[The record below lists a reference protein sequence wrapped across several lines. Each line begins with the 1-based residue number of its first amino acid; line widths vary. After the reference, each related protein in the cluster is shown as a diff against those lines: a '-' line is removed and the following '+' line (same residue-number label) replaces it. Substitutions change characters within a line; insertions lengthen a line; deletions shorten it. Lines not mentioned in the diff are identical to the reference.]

1 MKKFGPLFI
10 MLLAVFCGGFSSNQ
24 ILAQGYTFSQ
34 IAGFEGATPG
44 FWNIGSQPNGSAL
57 TWATDSS
64 VSMGHSIKI
73 VKSTTSDSAAWI
85 SDNMC
90 DIWSSTVTPNVDLLF
105 GAWVQTLNVNTNPAS
120 DDQKWYIAYSFYD
133 SAGALIGTTKLPIN
147 QTAATSSGF
156 VADTTAVGQVSLP
169 TAAWK
174 MIISFVGG
182 MNATGTVWADNFIFT
197 GRNGAWAGQD
207 WNTSLGVPTG
217 WYYWLPPNGGNDG
230 LIANGFENTLITNET
245 SHSGSNS
252 LKFVLPA
259 GRQVH
264 DGFVGTRW
272 LPFSDIDPTIK
283 PGDKIRIAVWVKA
296 SGLVPDSAAAY
307 PTTWAV
313 GITPQFF
320 PAVGNNAAYNGSGN
334 DYQFT
339 FPSVTSFDWTQYYED
354 VQVPAGEIG
363 MEVRLHVFA
372 SFVGTV
378 YFDDVSIT
386 KISSPTFAQIAG
398 FEGTAP
404 AFWSTAN
411 QPGGSILTWATD
423 QFLSMGHSIK
433 ISKTATSDTAAWVSD
448 NMCDIWS
455 STVTPNVDLLFGA
468 WVQTLNVN
476 TNPASDDQKWYIA
489 YSFYDSAGALIGT
502 TKLPINQ
509 TAATSS
515 GFVADT
521 TAVGQVSLPTAAWK
535 MIISFVGGM
544 NATGTV
550 WADNFIFTGRNGAW
564 AGQDWNTSLG
574 VPTGWYYWLPPNGGN
589 DGLIANGFENTLIT
603 NTTSHSGSYSLQFVL
618 PTNRQVH
625 DGYVGTHRQLFSYI
639 DSTIKPGDFIRISV
653 WIKASGLLPDSAAK
667 YPTTWSVGVTPQFFP
682 AVGNNDGYSSSGND
696 YQFTFPNATSF
707 DWTQFHVD
715 VQVPDSLSSI
725 GMETRLH
732 VFSQFV
738 GTVYFDDL
746 TIQNLGLTAVK
757 NLNKL
762 VPTNFTVF
770 QNYPNPFNP
779 STIISYSLPTA
790 ALVKVI
796 VYDILG
802 REVKTLVNM
811 NQKAGV
817 QQIVWNGNNNFGH
830 LVSSGIYF
838 YKVTAGEQ
846 VQVKKMIMLK

>member
-10 MLLAVFCGGFSSNQ
+10 ILLAVFCGGFAS
-24 ILAQGYTFSQ
+24 AQEFMSQEYTFSQ
-34 IAGFEGATPG
+34 IAGFEGATPA

-73 VKSTTSDSAAWI
+73 VKSTTTDSAAWI

-90 DIWSSTVTPNVDLLF
+90 DIWSPTVSPNVDLLF
-105 GAWVQTLNVNTNPAS
+105 GAWVQTLNVNTNPTS
-120 DDQKWYIAYSFYD
+120 PDQVWYIAYSFYD
-133 SAGALIGTTKLPIN
+133 SAGTLIGTTKLPID

-169 TAAWK
+169 KAAWK

-197 GRNGAWAGQD
+197 GRGGWAGQD

-230 LIANGFENTLITNET
+230 LIANGFENTVVTTEAAHTGN
-245 SHSGSNS
+245 SS

-264 DGFVGTRW
+264 DGFVGTHR
-272 LPFSDIDPTIK
+272 LPFSAIDPSIK

-296 SGLVPDSAAAY
+296 SGLFPDSAAAN

-320 PAVGNNAAYNGSGN
+320 PAVGDNDGYAGSGS

-339 FPSVTSFDWTQYYED
+339 FPNVTSFDWTQYYVD

-363 MEVRLHVFA
+363 MEVRLHVYA

-386 KISSPTFAQIAG
+386 KLTSPTFAQIAG

-455 STVTPNVDLLFGA
+455 STVSPNVDLLFGA
-468 WVQTLNVN
+468 WVKTQNVN
-476 TNPASDDQKWYIA
+476 TNPASPDQVWYIA

-502 TKLPINQ
+502 VKLPIDQ
-509 TAATSS
+509 SVASSS
-515 GFVADT
+515 GWIADT
-521 TAVGQVSLPTAAWK
+521 TAVGQISLPKAAWK

-550 WADNFIFTGRNGAW
+550 WADNFIFTGRNAW

-589 DGLIANGFENTLIT
+589 DGLIDNGFENTLIT
-603 NTTSHSGSYSLQFVL
+603 NTVAHSGSYSLQFVL

-625 DGYVGTHRQLFSYI
+625 DGFVGTRWQPYSLI
-639 DSTIKPGDFIRISV
+639 DPTIKPLDYLRISV
-653 WIKASGLLPDSAAK
+653 WVKASGLLPDSAAK
-667 YPTTWSVGVTPQFFP
+667 YPATWSVGVTPQFFP
-682 AVGNNDGYSSSGND
+682 AVGNNVGYNGSGSD

-707 DWTQFHVD
+707 DWTQFSVT
-715 VQVPDSLSSI
+715 VQVPAADSG
-725 GMETRLH
+725 GMETRIH
-732 VFSQFV
+732 VYSQFV

-746 TIQNLGLTAVK
+746 TITNMGLTAVK

-762 VPTNFTVF
+762 LPTNFTVF

-779 STIISYSLPTA
+779 STIISYSLPSA

-796 VYDILG
+796 VYDVLG
-802 REVKTLVNM
+802 REVKTLLNT

-817 QQIVWNGNNNFGH
+817 QQIVWNGDNNSGH
-830 LVSSGIYF
+830 MVSSGIYF
-838 YKVTAGEQ
+838 YKVSAGEQ
-846 VQVKKMIMLK
+846 VQTKKMIMLK